1 MNSTKIFVP
10 IFIVALTFT
19 MFSCTKDLDSD
30 EVREEIV
37 QIAEN
42 RSPQSLLN
50 DLYVGSEGDVE
61 AIARILKCSP
71 SSIERIRNGQTFATP
86 QFAERITEVSAYYYV
101 NGQSFSKLRAAL
113 DDEWA
118 WYEDVLYFPKH
129 HPAWFWTI
137 NILLLIIGVALVMF
151 YEPGFISIELIII
164 LIEGVLIL
172 VCWIISL
179 CISPDMI
186 EDRYTDS
193 INPIIEQVESYE

>member
-1 MNSTKIFVP
+1 MIKKNIFPILFLFCITVITMASCVYPIDDETK
-10 IFIVALTFT
+10 
-19 MFSCTKDLDSD
+19 
-30 EVREEIV
+30 REEFV
-37 QIAEN
+37 QIANSRTTKE
-42 RSPQSLLN
+42 LLN
-50 DLYVGSEGDVE
+50 DLYLGSEGDVE

-71 SSIERIRNGQTFATP
+71 SSIERIRNGQTFATS

-137 NILLLIIGVALVMF
+137 NILLLIGVVLVMF
-151 YEPGFISIELIII
+151 FSPGLFAIELIII